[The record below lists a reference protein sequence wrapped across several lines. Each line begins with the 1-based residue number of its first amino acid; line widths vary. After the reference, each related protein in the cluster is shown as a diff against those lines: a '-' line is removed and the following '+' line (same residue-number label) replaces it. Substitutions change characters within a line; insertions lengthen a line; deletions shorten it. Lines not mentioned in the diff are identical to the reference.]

1 MAKIVCHGPPER
13 GCTPC
18 HTGPCSGG
26 VRRRG
31 RGGLSEGRGSRGS
44 VRTTLYRGFCGKGR
58 TGKSGCLEA
67 SLNSA
72 GRLWGAPGCL
82 VPAVGD

>member
-18 HTGPCSGG
+18 HTGPCGG
-26 VRRRG
+26 G
-31 RGGLSEGRGSRGS
+31 EGWSQGRGSRGS

-67 SLNSA
+67 SLNSV